1 MGTFFSNMCSLKK
14 NLLYNKDIQSLKK
27 GDDEM
32 EYGILR
38 FKELERDTSRK
49 IIHVDMDAFYASV
62 EIRENPDLRGKP
74 VIIARHPKES
84 GGRGVVA
91 TASYEARKYGVH
103 SAMSAKKALELC
115 PEGIFVSANFGLYRE
130 VSNQIRE
137 IFQRHTDIIQPLSL
151 DEAYLDVT
159 ENKKNI
165 QSATLIAREIQR
177 DIYNELKLT
186 CSAGVSYN
194 KFLAKLASDFK
205 KPAGITVVSP
215 KRAHAF
221 LMHLD
226 IKNFSGVGEKT
237 LEKMHELA
245 IYTGQ
250 DLYDKT
256 ELELS
261 ERFGKLGHSL
271 FRKVR
276 GIDNSPVEAD
286 RERKSLGKERTFQKD
301 LMRDE
306 EALQFLRYISQEVF
320 EALQAKEMHGKTVV
334 LKFRYSDFE
343 THTRRKTMLNYIE
356 TVDELFSIVYNLWNE
371 TAEVEKGVRL
381 LGVTMTN
388 LDPVYFENIPLPL
401 WKKSQETKNY

>member
-1 MGTFFSNMCSLKK
+1 M
-14 NLLYNKDIQSLKK
+14 D
-27 GDDEM
+27 M

-38 FKELERDTSRK
+38 FRKPARDTSRK

-62 EIRENPDLRGKP
+62 EIRENPELQGKP

-103 SAMSAKKALELC
+103 SAMSARKALELC
-115 PEGIFVSANFGLYRE
+115 PEGIFVPANFDLYRK
-130 VSNQIRE
+130 VSSQIRE
-137 IFQRHTDIIQPLSL
+137 IFSRYTDIIQPLSL

-165 QSATLIAREIQR
+165 QSGTLIAREIQR
-177 DIYNELKLT
+177 AIYKELHLT
-186 CSAGVSYN
+186 SSAGVSYN
-194 KFLAKLASDFK
+194 KFLAKLASDYK
-205 KPAGITVVSP
+205 KPAGITVVPPNKS
-215 KRAHAF
+215 HDF
-221 LMHLD
+221 LMKLE
-226 IKNFSGVGEKT
+226 IKDFSGVGEKT
-237 LEKMHELA
+237 LEKMHAFE

-250 DLYDKT
+250 DLYNKT

-276 GIDNSPVEAD
+276 GIDDNPVEAE
-286 RERKSLGKERTFQKD
+286 RERKSLGKERTFQED
-301 LMRDE
+301 IMRDE
-306 EALQFLRYISQEVF
+306 EVIQFLRYISNEVF
-320 EALQAKEMHGKTVV
+320 EALLAKEMHGKTVV
-334 LKFRYSDFE
+334 LKVRYSDFE

-356 TVDELFSIVYNLWNE
+356 NAAELFTIVYKLWQA
-371 TAEVEKGVRL
+371 TGEVEKGVRL

-401 WKKSQETKNY
+401 WQQQKLQDPDKSE

>member
-1 MGTFFSNMCSLKK
+1 
-14 NLLYNKDIQSLKK
+14 
-27 GDDEM
+27 M

-38 FKELERDTSRK
+38 FKEPKRDTSRK

-62 EIRENPDLRGKP
+62 EIRENPSLRGKP

-115 PEGIFVSANFGLYRE
+115 PEGIFVPGNFALYRE
-130 VSNQIRE
+130 VSNQIHE
-137 IFQRHTDIIQPLSL
+137 IFKRYTDVIQPLSL

-159 ENKKNI
+159 KNKKNI
-165 QSATLIAREIQR
+165 QSATLIARAIQR

-186 CSAGVSYN
+186 SSAGVSYN
-194 KFLAKLASDFK
+194 KFLAKIASDYK
-205 KPAGITVVSP
+205 KPAGITVISP
-215 KRAHAF
+215 DKAHEF
-221 LMHLD
+221 LMKLD
-226 IKNFSGVGEKT
+226 IKNYSGVGEKT
-237 LEKMHELA
+237 LEKMHEFG

-250 DLYDKT
+250 DLYNKT

-261 ERFGKLGHSL
+261 EKFGKLGHSL
-271 FRKVR
+271 FRRVR
-276 GIDNSPVEAD
+276 GIDDGVVEVD
-286 RERKSLGKERTFQKD
+286 RERKSVGKERTFQD
-301 LMRDE
+301 DIVRDE
-306 EALQFLRYISQEVF
+306 EALHFLRYISAEVLA
-320 EALQAKEMHGKTVV
+320 ALRKKEMHGKTVV
-334 LKFRYSDFE
+334 LKVRYSDFE

-356 TVDELFSIVYNLWNE
+356 NEEELFSVVYSLWQ
-371 TAEVEKGVRL
+371 EVDDVERGVRL

-401 WKKSQETKNY
+401 WKQDKIN